1 MNGLEKIAESRKNLE
16 REYREKLANLEV
28 SEKFTKE
35 FTERPNIYCFVST
48 FKNKHTV
55 HFSNVEYNQKLTLDD
70 YRYILNKFP
79 AKKMFEFE
87 VEGVTYNSQKKKFSV
102 LYDIWTEFEHI
113 TRKSKL
119 TISYF
124 PTDDDSVQFYLD
136 ICVGVVPEKFVN
148 VNRALMSSEMENME
162 YKNMSPDLLNKIRV
176 NHIMPVQLSKFDNYI
191 SYWGGKRRCCNTKTS
206 EEIIKMLLTD

>member
-1 MNGLEKIAESRKNLE
+1 MNGLEKIAESRENLE

-28 SEKFTKE
+28 AEKFTKE
-35 FTERPNIYCFVST
+35 FTDRPNIYCFVST

-79 AKKMFEFE
+79 AKKMFEFT
-87 VEGVTYNSQKKKFSV
+87 VSSTNKKFSV
-102 LYDIWTEFEHI
+102 PYDIWTEFDHI
-113 TRKSKL
+113 NHKSKVS
-119 TISYF
+119 ISYF
-124 PTDDDSVQFYLD
+124 PTDDDSVQFYLE
-136 ICVGVVPEKFVN
+136 IYISAMPEKFVN

-162 YKNMSPDLLNKIRV
+162 YKNMSTDLLNKIRV
-176 NHIMPVQLSKFDNYI
+176 NHIMPVQLSGYNNYI
-191 SYWGGKRRCCNTKTS
+191 TYYGGKRRCCNTKTS